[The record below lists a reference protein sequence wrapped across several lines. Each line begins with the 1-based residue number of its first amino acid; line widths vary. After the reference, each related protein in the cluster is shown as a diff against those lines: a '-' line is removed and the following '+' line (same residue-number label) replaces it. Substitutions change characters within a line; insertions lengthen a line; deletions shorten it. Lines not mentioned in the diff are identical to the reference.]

1 MYKYFC
7 TTYSLFLMFTFFSF
21 AMKASYSD
29 AGCDSENSARVCV
42 STTKCSRPSDPETV
56 SEEEEDMD
64 SEVVHKNQ
72 PVLMLVYKNPETEE
86 ENLCVA
92 VTLHGGVSDV
102 EFSLVGSGPV
112 SKTANISS
120 A

>member
-1 MYKYFC
+1 
-7 TTYSLFLMFTFFSF
+7 
-21 AMKASYSD
+21 
-29 AGCDSENSARVCV
+29 
-42 STTKCSRPSDPETV
+42 
-56 SEEEEDMD
+56 MD